1 MTVPS
6 NPHDRVETGA
16 QASGGDNPGDE
27 RDAFCAGKTDYG
39 ETSRSEL
46 SAARDALKRAEDNMV
61 SAVNRVQDQSKPLL
75 TYGDAKGA
83 IGEYHAAADRVR
95 RARSYADVVAPKE
108 SAPEN
113 ARAGMKRG
121 SDPVERRCTGE
132 DTRRAPAERPREDE
146 ATPMEVNGDG
156 AFARGQKGTRS
167 TFRVRPGPGPRRV
180 FLLYLSGSDAPPGL
194 RPLRGDARCLRRRGA
209 RARFRDP
216 RE

>member
-6 NPHDRVETGA
+6 NPRDRVETGA
-16 QASGGDNPGDE
+16 QASGGDE
-27 RDAFCAGKTDYG
+27 RDAFYAGKTDHG
-39 ETSRSEL
+39 ETSTSEL
-46 SAARDALKRAEDNMV
+46 SAARVALKRAEANMV
-61 SAVNRVQDQSKPLL
+61 SAVKRAQDQSVPLL
-75 TYGDAKGA
+75 TYGDAQGA
-83 IGEYHAAADRVR
+83 IGEYRAAEGEY
-95 RARSYADVVAPKE
+95 RAAGGCVTQARRSYADVVAQKE

-156 AFARGQKGTRS
+156 AFARGQTGTYTSFRVFRLFARSSCPRRALRARAFS
-167 TFRVRPGPGPRRV
+167 TF
-180 FLLYLSGSDAPPGL
+180 L
-194 RPLRGDARCLRRRGA
+194 
-209 RARFRDP
+209 DP